1 MNPLISKFLQDH
13 AGIPFH
19 TLTIPKWEFTTT
31 YAPHICA
38 DWEINAYQFGFHNTY
53 IAQLELHCGL
63 LKMPWGTHRI
73 IAVLPL
79 VDGDDR
85 YIGYSMR
92 DALYRIELLW
102 ATVKALP
109 IELMMRNPHIEIEV
123 DNLSL
128 FMDLWEMYDSNTMNI
143 EGQEQK

>member
-13 AGIPFH
+13 AGIPFR
-19 TLTIPKWEFTTT
+19 TLTIPKWEFTTA

-38 DWEINAYQFGFHNTY
+38 EWEICAYEYGDDNTY
-53 IAQLELHCGL
+53 TAQLELHYGS

-79 VDGDDR
+79 VNGDER
-85 YIGYSMR
+85 FVGESMR
-92 DALYRIELLW
+92 DVLYRIELLW
-102 ATVKALP
+102 VTVKTLP
-109 IELMMRNPHIEIEV
+109 IELMMCNPHIEIEV

-128 FMDLWEMYDSNTMNI
+128 FMDLWEMHDSNTMDTR
-143 EGQEQK
+143 E